1 MRRTVVLVAMTVA
14 LAACGVE
21 PAPGPDPVDTTLPAR
36 TPPTLERVEPAPAP
50 VTGEVPD
57 EYLAAV
63 LEDAAERTGL
73 PVEGLVVIRSEFVE
87 WSDGS
92 LGCPEPGM
100 MYTQAIVPGYRVEV
114 GAGDGV
120 LDYRLDDGGR
130 FRLCEADVLG
140 SLGGGVSTTTG
151 PPDS

>member
-1 MRRTVVLVAMTVA
+1 MRRIAVLLALVAA
-14 LAACGVE
+14 LGACGDDPLSE
-21 PAPGPDPVDTTLPAR
+21 PDPVETTVPAR
-36 TPPTLERVEPAPAP
+36 TPPTLERVDPAPAP
-50 VTGEVPD
+50 ITGEVPD
-57 EYLAAV
+57 EYLAPV
-63 LEDAAERTGL
+63 LEDAAERAGL
-73 PVEGLVVIRSEFVE
+73 PVEELVVIRSEFVE

-114 GAGDGV
+114 EAGDKV
-120 LDYRLDDGGR
+120 LDYRLDGAGR

-151 PPDS
+151 PQNS